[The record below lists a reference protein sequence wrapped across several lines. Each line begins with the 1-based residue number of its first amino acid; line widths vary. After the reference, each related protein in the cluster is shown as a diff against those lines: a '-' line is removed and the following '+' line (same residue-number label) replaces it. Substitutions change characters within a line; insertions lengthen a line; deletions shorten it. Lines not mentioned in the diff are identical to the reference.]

1 MEGSRHFQVG
11 SFIIC
16 QNRLYYII
24 LTSDAEHPLLT
35 GTMPQVVP
43 AVCREG
49 DIMIHTLIPEGY
61 VSIAAFAGILFAFLT
76 TIIAISKL
84 GGYLPKDAG
93 RDFAH
98 DGKLSA
104 GKPRGAGSIF
114 VLAFVVAAVLF
125 VPYRTENAI
134 YLVLI
139 IICMMTGF
147 LDDASKSPWGEYKKG
162 FLDLCVAALVAI
174 TFLHY
179 NASVV
184 ELAMF
189 GVKFTMPPVVFA
201 LLTVVLVWTSV
212 NVTNCSDG
220 VDGLSG
226 TLTIITIMTIYFIDQ
241 IKDLA
246 GDFSFMILLFAV
258 CILGYLW
265 YNATPSRLMM
275 GDAGSRAMGLF
286 ISIAILKTGCPFLY
300 IPVALVLI
308 LDGGLGLLKVS
319 LIRFLKIHIL
329 NHVRTPLHDHVRKV
343 LGWSN
348 TQTVFRFAI
357 IQIILS
363 AAVIYGVM

>member
-1 MEGSRHFQVG
+1 
-11 SFIIC
+11 
-16 QNRLYYII
+16 
-24 LTSDAEHPLLT
+24 
-35 GTMPQVVP
+35 
-43 AVCREG
+43 
-49 DIMIHTLIPEGY
+49 MIHRLIPEGY
-61 VSIAAFAGILFAFLT
+61 ASLAAFVGILFAFLA
-76 TIIAISKL
+76 TIVAISRL
-84 GGYLPKDAG
+84 GAYLPKDAG

-104 GKPRGAGSIF
+104 GKPRGAGIIF

-125 VPYRTENAI
+125 VPFSMESGLC
-134 YLVLI
+134 LVLV

-179 NASVV
+179 NSSVV

-201 LLTVVLVWTSV
+201 LLAVVLVWTSV

-226 TLTIITIMTIYFIDQ
+226 TLTIITLMSIYVIDQ
-241 IKDLA
+241 MKALA
-246 GDFSFMILLFAV
+246 GEFSFMILLFAV

-265 YNATPSRLMM
+265 YNATPSRLLM

-286 ISIAILKTGCPFLY
+286 ISISILKTGCPFLY

-308 LDGGLGLLKVS
+308 LDGGLGLLKVA
-319 LIRFLKIHIL
+319 LLRFLKIHIL
-329 NHVRTPLHDHVRKV
+329 THVRTPLHDHVRKV
-343 LGWSN
+343 WDWSN

-357 IQIILS
+357 IQIILA
-363 AAVIYGVM
+363 AAVIYAVK